1 MPLPTLPPLP
11 LIILGAGGHARVLAE
26 LLRTQGH
33 HLLGATD
40 MQPPTAGEI
49 ESNLIYLGDD
59 HAVYTHSTD
68 SILLVNGVGS
78 VGPTHTRHALYQ
90 RFINAGYRFASIC
103 HPSAVISPSA
113 RLGAGHQILA
123 TAVIATGAQLGD
135 NVLINTRA
143 VIEHDC
149 TVGDHC
155 HIASGAVVCGD
166 CHIDVG
172 VHIGA
177 GATINQGIRI
187 GTGAV
192 IASGAA
198 VIADVAPY
206 TLVAGVPAQL
216 KRTLTD

>member
-1 MPLPTLPPLP
+1 MPSPTVP
-11 LIILGAGGHARVLAE
+11 LIILGAGGHAHVVAE
-26 LLRTQGH
+26 LLLSEGYTR
-33 HLLGATD
+33 LGATD
-40 MQPPTAGEI
+40 VEPPIQGEI
-49 ESNLIYLGDD
+49 ASDLIYLGDD

-68 SILLVNGVGS
+68 SVLLVNGVGS

-90 RFINAGYRFASIC
+90 RFINAGYRFVSAC
-103 HPSAVISPSA
+103 HPSAVVSPSA
-113 RLGAGHQILA
+113 QLGAGHQILA
-123 TAVIATGAQLGD
+123 TAVIATGAQLGN

-166 CHIDVG
+166 CHIGTG

-198 VIADVAPY
+198 VIADVAPF
-206 TLVAGVPAQL
+206 TLLAGVPAQL